1 MGTGDIVGGGN
12 PAMDRHQS
20 REGGGRCTPWPTF
33 NFAIG
38 VHSINEVIQLVL
50 QIVGAFSETVEI
62 TNSVCQVVVQTL
74 TRRLLLT
81 GAVTCYKEIGNKGL
95 VRISKKS
102 HPVMRT
108 ILTRLHAL
116 LQRTCINQGRNCNPD
131 QQTNHQ
137 QLHWS
142 GEGFAVSFPYI
153 ARDHNKKIK

>member
-1 MGTGDIVGGGN
+1 MGTGDIVGGSN

-20 REGGGRCTPWPTF
+20 REVGGVYALIYLQLCGW
-33 NFAIG
+33 
-38 VHSINEVIQLVL
+38 VHSINKVVQLVL
-50 QIVGAFSETVEI
+50 QIVGAFSESVEF

-102 HPVMRT
+102 NPVMRT

-116 LQRTCINQGRNCNPD
+116 LQRTCINQGRHCHLD

-137 QLHWS
+137 QLH
-142 GEGFAVSFPYI
+142 
-153 ARDHNKKIK
+153 